1 MPTKKELQE
10 KIKELEEKKKE
21 LEEENKKLENEIQAL
36 SEIGQ
41 DFYKFI
47 QLVNLVEIFHKAMNT
62 NTLLI
67 EEVKEAVNK
76 LKCAKCSDS
85 NCKHC

>member
-10 KIKELEEKKKE
+10 KIKELEEK
-21 LEEENKKLENEIQAL
+21 NKKLEDETKAL
-36 SEIGQ
+36 CEIGQ

-47 QLVNLVEIFHKAMNT
+47 QLVNLEDLFHKAMNT

-67 EEVKEAVNK
+67 DEVKEAVNQ
-76 LKCAKCSDS
+76 LKCANCSDS